1 LQRVIDYALQQS
13 LIGRKIAVED
23 LFDETSRALES

>member
-1 LQRVIDYALQQS
+1 LQQS
-13 LIGRKIAVED
+13 LIGQKIAVED